1 MVISFLSISHHVRI
15 TVSSLLLLLT
25 NVAYAGGDRPRYDDA
40 PTSVNTMPSDEDDY
54 QKEIIAK
61 FGDLYFDSSENPK
74 ETTSG
79 MAMWCTQQEKRY
91 KNNIAVYS
99 AKLSSLPLQPT
110 LKDCLKQEN
119 DCWNKLQASLNKF
132 DAMYLR
138 LYYYTG
144 GTMGIICQADVL
156 MNIAYVRMSC
166 LKDDYELFANKQ
178 KPTSLM
184 MKVIDT
190 SVWSK
195 ELQEALATVKY
206 ETQDKEL
213 IKSYGSTSEYKQQY
227 CQLEKYAI
235 ETKTLLARW
244 VAQRRN
250 AELLL
255 SNLQQENYRNHTL
268 MVVNALTYHLYNNRT
283 FGE

>member
-1 MVISFLSISHHVRI
+1 MILSFLSKSHHVRI
-15 TVSSLLLLLT
+15 AVSSLLLLLT

-61 FGDLYFDSSENPK
+61 FGDLYFDSSENPE

-91 KNNIAVYS
+91 KNNVAVYS
-99 AKLSSLPLQPT
+99 AKLSSLSLQPT
-110 LKDCLKQEN
+110 LKDCLKQET

-132 DAMYLR
+132 DAMYFR

-144 GTMGIICQADVL
+144 GTMGIICQADAP
-156 MNIAYVRMSC
+156 MNIAYIRMSC

-178 KPTSLM
+178 EPSFAK

-213 IKSYGSTSEYKQQY
+213 IKSYGSASEYKQLY
-227 CQLEKYAI
+227 CQLEKYAVD
-235 ETKTLLARW
+235 TKTLLARW
-244 VAQRRN
+244 VTQRRN
-250 AELLL
+250 AEQLL
-255 SNLQQENYRNHTL
+255 SNLQQSCYRVHTL
-268 MVVNALTYHLYNNRT
+268 MVVNALSYHLYNNRT
-283 FGE
+283 L

>member
-1 MVISFLSISHHVRI
+1 MILSFLSKSHHARI
-15 TVSSLLLLLT
+15 AVSSLLLLLT

-61 FGDLYFDSSENPK
+61 FGDLYFDSSENPE

-91 KNNIAVYS
+91 KNNVAVYS
-99 AKLSSLPLQPT
+99 AKLSSLSLQPT
-110 LKDCLKQEN
+110 LKDCLKQET

-132 DAMYLR
+132 DAMYFR

-144 GTMGIICQADVL
+144 GTMRIICHADAS
-156 MNIAYVRMSC
+156 MNIAYIRMAC
-166 LKDDYELFANKQ
+166 LKDDYDLFVNKQ
-178 KPTSLM
+178 KPSFAK

-213 IKSYGSTSEYKQQY
+213 IKSYGSASEYKQLY
-227 CQLEKYAI
+227 CQLEKYAVD
-235 ETKTLLARW
+235 TKTLLARW
-244 VAQRRN
+244 VTQRRN
-250 AELLL
+250 AEQLL
-255 SNLQQENYRNHTL
+255 SNLQQSCYRVHTL
-268 MVVNALTYHLYNNRT
+268 MVVNALSYHLYNNRT
-283 FGE
+283 L

>member
-1 MVISFLSISHHVRI
+1 
-15 TVSSLLLLLT
+15 
-25 NVAYAGGDRPRYDDA
+25 
-40 PTSVNTMPSDEDDY
+40 
-54 QKEIIAK
+54 
-61 FGDLYFDSSENPK
+61 
-74 ETTSG
+74 

-91 KNNIAVYS
+91 KNNVALYS

-110 LKDCLKQEN
+110 LKDCLKQET

-144 GTMGIICQADVL
+144 GTMGIICQADAP
-156 MNIAYVRMSC
+156 MNIAYIRMSC

-178 KPTSLM
+178 EPSFAK

-213 IKSYGSTSEYKQQY
+213 IESCGSASEYKQLY
-227 CQLEKYAI
+227 CQLEEYAI

-244 VAQRRN
+244 VTQRRN
-250 AELLL
+250 AEQLL
-255 SNLQQENYRNHTL
+255 SNLQQSCYRVHTL
-268 MVVNALTYHLYNNRT
+268 MVVNALSYHLYSNRT
-283 FGE
+283 L

>member
-1 MVISFLSISHHVRI
+1 MILSFLSKSHHARI
-15 TVSSLLLLLT
+15 AVSSLLLLLT

-61 FGDLYFDSSENPK
+61 FGDLYFDSSENPE

-91 KNNIAVYS
+91 KNNVAVYS

-110 LKDCLKQEN
+110 LKDCLKQET

-138 LYYYTG
+138 LCYYTG
-144 GTMGIICQADVL
+144 GTMGIICQADAL
-156 MNIAYVRMSC
+156 MNIAYIRMSC
-166 LKDDYELFANKQ
+166 LKDDYDLFANKQ
-178 KPTSLM
+178 EPSFAK

-213 IKSYGSTSEYKQQY
+213 IKSYGSTSEYKQLY
-227 CQLEKYAI
+227 CQLEKYAVD
-235 ETKTLLARW
+235 TKTLLARW
-244 VAQRRN
+244 VTQRRN
-250 AELLL
+250 AEQLL
-255 SNLQQENYRNHTL
+255 SNLQQSCYRVHTL
-268 MVVNALTYHLYNNRT
+268 MVVNALSYHLYSNRT
-283 FGE
+283 L

>member
-1 MVISFLSISHHVRI
+1 MILSFLSKSHHARI
-15 TVSSLLLLLT
+15 AVSSLLFLMT

-61 FGDLYFDSSENPK
+61 FGDLYFDSSENPE

-91 KNNIAVYS
+91 KNNVAVYS
-99 AKLSSLPLQPT
+99 AKLGSLSLQPI
-110 LKDCLKQEN
+110 LKDCIKQET

-132 DAMYLR
+132 DAMYFR

-144 GTMGIICQADVL
+144 GTMGIICQTDAP
-156 MNIAYVRMSC
+156 MNIAYIRMAC
-166 LKDDYELFANKQ
+166 LKDDYDLFVNKQ
-178 KPTSLM
+178 KPSFAKI
-184 MKVIDT
+184 KVIDT

-213 IKSYGSTSEYKQQY
+213 IESCGSASEYKQLY
-227 CQLEKYAI
+227 CQLEEYAI

-244 VAQRRN
+244 VTQRRN
-250 AELLL
+250 AEQLL
-255 SNLQQENYRNHTL
+255 SNLQQSCYRVHTL
-268 MVVNALTYHLYNNRT
+268 MVVNALSYHLYSNRT
-283 FGE
+283 L

>member
-1 MVISFLSISHHVRI
+1 MILSFLSKSHHARI
-15 TVSSLLLLLT
+15 AVSSLLLLLT

-61 FGDLYFDSSENPK
+61 FGDLYFDSSENPE

-91 KNNIAVYS
+91 KNNVAVYS

-110 LKDCLKQEN
+110 LKDCLKQET

-138 LYYYTG
+138 LGYYTG
-144 GTMGIICQADVL
+144 GTMGIICQADAL
-156 MNIAYVRMSC
+156 MNIAYIRMSC
-166 LKDDYELFANKQ
+166 LKDDYDLFANKQ
-178 KPTSLM
+178 EPSFAK

-213 IKSYGSTSEYKQQY
+213 IKSYGSASEYKQQY

-244 VAQRRN
+244 GTQRRN
-250 AELLL
+250 AEQLL
-255 SNLQQENYRNHTL
+255 SNLQQSCYRVHTL
-268 MVVNALTYHLYNNRT
+268 MVVNALSYHLYSNRT
-283 FGE
+283 L

>member
-1 MVISFLSISHHVRI
+1 MILSFLSKSHHARI
-15 TVSSLLLLLT
+15 AVSSLLFLMT

-61 FGDLYFDSSENPK
+61 FGDLYFDSSENPE

-91 KNNIAVYS
+91 KNNVAVYS
-99 AKLSSLPLQPT
+99 AKLGSLSLQPI
-110 LKDCLKQEN
+110 LKDCIKQET

-144 GTMGIICQADVL
+144 GTMRIICQADAP
-156 MNIAYVRMSC
+156 MNIDYIRMSC

-178 KPTSLM
+178 EPSFAK

-213 IKSYGSTSEYKQQY
+213 IESCGSASEYKQLY
-227 CQLEKYAI
+227 CQLEEYAI

-244 VAQRRN
+244 VTQRRN
-250 AELLL
+250 AEQLL
-255 SNLQQENYRNHTL
+255 SNLQQSCYRVHTL
-268 MVVNALTYHLYNNRT
+268 MVVNALSYHLYSNRT
-283 FGE
+283 L

>member
-1 MVISFLSISHHVRI
+1 MILSFLSKSHHARI
-15 TVSSLLLLLT
+15 AVSSLLLLLT

-61 FGDLYFDSSENPK
+61 FGDLYFDSSENPE

-91 KNNIAVYS
+91 KNNVAVYS
-99 AKLSSLPLQPT
+99 AKLSSLSLQTT
-110 LKDCLKQEN
+110 LKDCLKQET

-132 DAMYLR
+132 DAMYFR

-144 GTMGIICQADVL
+144 GTMGIICQADAP
-156 MNIAYVRMSC
+156 MNIAYIRMYC

-178 KPTSLM
+178 EPSFAK

-213 IKSYGSTSEYKQQY
+213 IKSYGSASEYKQLY
-227 CQLEKYAI
+227 CQLEKYAVD
-235 ETKTLLARW
+235 TKTLLARW
-244 VAQRRN
+244 VTQRRN
-250 AELLL
+250 AEQLL
-255 SNLQQENYRNHTL
+255 SNLQQSCYRVHTL
-268 MVVNALTYHLYNNRT
+268 MVVNALSYHLYSNRT
-283 FGE
+283 L

>member
-1 MVISFLSISHHVRI
+1 MNKKAIIVIALFFFIGNAIAVRHV
-15 TVSSLLLLLT
+15 
-25 NVAYAGGDRPRYDDA
+25 GYDTEVCGA
-40 PTSVNTMPSDEDDY
+40 NTMVSDEDDY

-61 FGDLYFDSSENPK
+61 FGDLYFDSSENPE

-99 AKLSSLPLQPT
+99 AKLSSLPLQQI
-110 LKDCLKQEN
+110 LKDCIKQET

-138 LYYYTG
+138 LCYYTG
-144 GTMGIICQADVL
+144 GTMGNICQADAP
-156 MNIAYVRMSC
+156 MNIAFIRMSC
-166 LKDDYELFANKQ
+166 LEDDYDLFANKQ
-178 KPTSLM
+178 KPTYLM

-195 ELQEALATVKY
+195 ELQEDLATVKY

-213 IKSYGSTSEYKQQY
+213 IKSYGSASEYKQLY

-250 AELLL
+250 AEQLLP
-255 SNLQQENYRNHTL
+255 NLQQGNYRNHTL
-268 MVVNALTYHLYNNRT
+268 LVVNALSYHLYNNRT

>member
-1 MVISFLSISHHVRI
+1 MNKKAIIVIALFFFIGNAIAVRHVGYGAE
-15 TVSSLLLLLT
+15 VCG
-25 NVAYAGGDRPRYDDA
+25 A
-40 PTSVNTMPSDEDDY
+40 NTMSSDEDDY

-61 FGDLYFDSSENPK
+61 FGDLYFDSSENPE

-91 KNNIAVYS
+91 KNNIAAYS
-99 AKLSSLPLQPT
+99 AKLGSLPLQPT
-110 LKDCLKQEN
+110 LKDCLKQET

-138 LYYYTG
+138 LCYYTG
-144 GTMGIICQADVL
+144 GTMGIICQADAP
-156 MNIAYVRMSC
+156 MNIAYIRMSC

-178 KPTSLM
+178 EPSFAK

-213 IKSYGSTSEYKQQY
+213 IKSYGSASEYKQLY
-227 CQLEKYAI
+227 SQLEKYAVD
-235 ETKTLLARW
+235 TKTLLASW
-244 VAQRRN
+244 VAQRKN
-250 AELLL
+250 AEQLL
-255 SNLQQENYRNHTL
+255 SDSQPGNYRNHTL
-268 MVVNALTYHLYNNRT
+268 LVVNALAYHLYNNRT

>member
-1 MVISFLSISHHVRI
+1 MILSFLSKSHHARI
-15 TVSSLLLLLT
+15 AISGLLLLLT
-25 NVAYAGGDRPRYDDA
+25 NVAYAGVDWTRYDDA
-40 PTSVNTMPSDEDDY
+40 PTSVNAMSLDEDDY

-61 FGDLYFDSSENPK
+61 FGDLYFDSSENPE

-91 KNNIAVYS
+91 KNNVAVYS
-99 AKLSSLPLQPT
+99 AKLGSLSLQPI
-110 LKDCLKQEN
+110 LKDCLKQET
-119 DCWNKLQASLNKF
+119 DCWNTLQASLNKF

-144 GTMGIICQADVL
+144 GTMGIICQADAP
-156 MNIAYVRMSC
+156 MNIAFIRMSC
-166 LKDDYELFANKQ
+166 LKDDYELLANKQ
-178 KPTSLM
+178 KPSFAK

-213 IKSYGSTSEYKQQY
+213 IKSYGSTSEYKQLY
-227 CQLEKYAI
+227 CQLEKYAVD
-235 ETKTLLARW
+235 TKTLLAGW
-244 VAQRRN
+244 VTQRRN
-250 AELLL
+250 AGQLL
-255 SNLQQENYRNHTL
+255 SDSQQGNYRNHTL

>member
-1 MVISFLSISHHVRI
+1 MILSFLSKSHHARI
-15 TVSSLLLLLT
+15 AVSSLLLLLT

-61 FGDLYFDSSENPK
+61 FGDLYFDSSENPE

-79 MAMWCTQQEKRY
+79 MAMWCTKQEKRY
-91 KNNIAVYS
+91 KNNVAVYS
-99 AKLSSLPLQPT
+99 AKLNGLPLQPT
-110 LKDCLKQEN
+110 LEDSLKQEN

-144 GTMGIICQADVL
+144 GTMRIICQADAP
-156 MNIAYVRMSC
+156 MNIAYIRMAC

-178 KPTSLM
+178 EPSFAK

-213 IKSYGSTSEYKQQY
+213 IKSCGSESEYKQQY

-244 VAQRRN
+244 VTQRRN
-250 AELLL
+250 AEQLL
-255 SNLQQENYRNHTL
+255 SNLQQSCYRVHTL
-268 MVVNALTYHLYNNRT
+268 MVVNALSYHLYSNRT
-283 FGE
+283 L

>member
-1 MVISFLSISHHVRI
+1 
-15 TVSSLLLLLT
+15 
-25 NVAYAGGDRPRYDDA
+25 
-40 PTSVNTMPSDEDDY
+40 MPLGEDDY

-61 FGDLYFDSSENPK
+61 FGDLYFDSSENPE

-91 KNNIAVYS
+91 KNNIAAYS
-99 AKLSSLPLQPT
+99 AKLGSLPLQPT
-110 LKDCLKQEN
+110 LKDCLKQET

-144 GTMGIICQADVL
+144 GTMGIICQADAP
-156 MNIAYVRMSC
+156 MNIAYIRMAY
-166 LKDDYELFANKQ
+166 LKDDYDLFANKQ

-195 ELQEALATVKY
+195 ELQEALVTVKY

-213 IKSYGSTSEYKQQY
+213 IKSYGSALEYKQLY
-227 CQLEKYAI
+227 CQLEKYAVD
-235 ETKTLLARW
+235 TKTLLARW
-244 VAQRRN
+244 VTQRRN
-250 AELLL
+250 AEQLL
-255 SNLQQENYRNHTL
+255 SDSQQGNYRNHTL
-268 MVVNALTYHLYNNRT
+268 MVVNALAYHFYNNRM

>member
-1 MVISFLSISHHVRI
+1 MILSFLSKSHHARI
-15 TVSSLLLLLT
+15 AVSSLLLLLT
-25 NVAYAGGDRPRYDDA
+25 NVAYAEGDRPRYDDA
-40 PTSVNTMPSDEDDY
+40 PTSVNTMPSNEDDY

-61 FGDLYFDSSENPK
+61 FGDLYFDSSENP
-74 ETTSG
+74 EVTTSG
-79 MAMWCTQQEKRY
+79 MAMWCTKQEKRY
-91 KNNIAVYS
+91 KNNVAVYS
-99 AKLSSLPLQPT
+99 AKLNGLPLQPT
-110 LKDCLKQEN
+110 LEDCLKQET

-144 GTMGIICQADVL
+144 GTMGIICQTDAP
-156 MNIAYVRMSC
+156 MNIAYIRMAC
-166 LKDDYELFANKQ
+166 LKDDYDLFVNKQ
-178 KPTSLM
+178 KPSFAK

-213 IKSYGSTSEYKQQY
+213 IKSYGSESEYKQQY

-250 AELLL
+250 AEQLL
-255 SNLQQENYRNHTL
+255 SNLQQSCYRVHTL
-268 MVVNALTYHLYNNRT
+268 MVVNALSYHLYSNRT
-283 FGE
+283 L

>member
-1 MVISFLSISHHVRI
+1 MILSFLSKSHHARI
-15 TVSSLLLLLT
+15 AVSSLLFLMT

-61 FGDLYFDSSENPK
+61 FGDLYFDSSENPE

-91 KNNIAVYS
+91 KNNVAVYS
-99 AKLSSLPLQPT
+99 AKLGSLSLQPI
-110 LKDCLKQEN
+110 LKDCIKQET

-132 DAMYLR
+132 DAMYFR

-144 GTMGIICQADVL
+144 GTMRIICQADAP
-156 MNIAYVRMSC
+156 MNIAYIRMAC
-166 LKDDYELFANKQ
+166 LKDDYDLFVNKQ
-178 KPTSLM
+178 KPSFAK

-213 IKSYGSTSEYKQQY
+213 IKSYGSASEYKQLY
-227 CQLEKYAI
+227 CQLEKYAVD
-235 ETKTLLARW
+235 TKTLLARW
-244 VAQRRN
+244 VTQRRN
-250 AELLL
+250 AEQLL
-255 SNLQQENYRNHTL
+255 SNLQQSCYRVHTL
-268 MVVNALTYHLYNNRT
+268 MVVNALSYHLYSNRT
-283 FGE
+283 L

>member
-1 MVISFLSISHHVRI
+1 MILSFLSKSHHVRI
-15 TVSSLLLLLT
+15 AVSSLLLLLT

-61 FGDLYFDSSENPK
+61 FGDLYFDSSENPE

-91 KNNIAVYS
+91 KNNVALYS

-110 LKDCLKQEN
+110 LKDCLKQET

-144 GTMGIICQADVL
+144 GTMRIICQADAP
-156 MNIAYVRMSC
+156 MNIAYIRMAC
-166 LKDDYELFANKQ
+166 LKDDYDLFVNKQ
-178 KPTSLM
+178 KPSFAK

-213 IKSYGSTSEYKQQY
+213 IKSYGSASEYKQLY
-227 CQLEKYAI
+227 CQLEKYAVD
-235 ETKTLLARW
+235 TKTLLARW
-244 VAQRRN
+244 VTQRRN
-250 AELLL
+250 AEQLL
-255 SNLQQENYRNHTL
+255 SNLQQSCYRVHTL
-268 MVVNALTYHLYNNRT
+268 MVVNALSYHLYSNRT
-283 FGE
+283 L

>member
-1 MVISFLSISHHVRI
+1 MILSFLSKSHHARI
-15 TVSSLLLLLT
+15 AVSSLLFLMT

-61 FGDLYFDSSENPK
+61 FGDLYFDSSENPE

-91 KNNIAVYS
+91 KNNAAVYS
-99 AKLSSLPLQPT
+99 AKLGSLLLQPI
-110 LKDCLKQEN
+110 LKDCIKQET

-144 GTMGIICQADVL
+144 GTMRIICQADAP
-156 MNIAYVRMSC
+156 MNIAYIRMAC
-166 LKDDYELFANKQ
+166 LKDDYDLFVNKQ
-178 KPTSLM
+178 KPSFAK

-190 SVWSK
+190 SVWSE
-195 ELQEALATVKY
+195 ELHQALASVKY

-213 IKSYGSTSEYKQQY
+213 IESCGSASEYKQLY
-227 CQLEKYAI
+227 CQLEEYAI

-244 VAQRRN
+244 VTQRRN
-250 AELLL
+250 AEQLL
-255 SNLQQENYRNHTL
+255 SDSQQGNYRNHTL
-268 MVVNALTYHLYNNRT
+268 MVVNALSYHLYSNRT
-283 FGE
+283 L

>member
-1 MVISFLSISHHVRI
+1 MILSFLSKSHHARI
-15 TVSSLLLLLT
+15 AVSSLLFLMT

-61 FGDLYFDSSENPK
+61 FGDLYFDSSENPE

-91 KNNIAVYS
+91 KNNVAVYS
-99 AKLSSLPLQPT
+99 AKLGSLSLQPI
-110 LKDCLKQEN
+110 LKDCIKQET

-144 GTMGIICQADVL
+144 GTMRIICQADAP
-156 MNIAYVRMSC
+156 MNIAYIRMAC
-166 LKDDYELFANKQ
+166 LKDDYDLFVNKQ
-178 KPTSLM
+178 KPSFAK

-213 IKSYGSTSEYKQQY
+213 IESCGSASEYKQLY
-227 CQLEKYAI
+227 CQLEEYAI

-244 VAQRRN
+244 VTQRRN
-250 AELLL
+250 AEQLL
-255 SNLQQENYRNHTL
+255 SNLQQSCYRVHTL
-268 MVVNALTYHLYNNRT
+268 MVVDAVSYHLYNNRT
-283 FGE
+283 L

>member
-1 MVISFLSISHHVRI
+1 MNKKAIIVIALFFFIGNAIAVRHVGYGAEVCGI
-15 TVSSLLLLLT
+15 
-25 NVAYAGGDRPRYDDA
+25 NI
-40 PTSVNTMPSDEDDY
+40 MPSDEDDY

-61 FGDLYFDSSENPK
+61 FGDLYFDSSENPE

-91 KNNIAVYS
+91 KNNVVLYS

-110 LKDCLKQEN
+110 LKDSLKQET

-144 GTMGIICQADVL
+144 GTMGIICQADAP
-156 MNIAYVRMSC
+156 MNIAYIRMAC
-166 LKDDYELFANKQ
+166 LKDDCDLFANKQ
-178 KPTSLM
+178 EPSFAK

-190 SVWSK
+190 SVWNK

-213 IKSYGSTSEYKQQY
+213 IKSYGSTSEYKQLY
-227 CQLEKYAI
+227 CQLEKYAVD
-235 ETKTLLARW
+235 TKTLLASW
-244 VAQRRN
+244 VAQRKN
-250 AELLL
+250 AEQLL
-255 SNLQQENYRNHTL
+255 SDSQQGNYRNHTL
-268 MVVNALTYHLYNNRT
+268 MVVNALAYHFYNNRM

>member
-1 MVISFLSISHHVRI
+1 MILSFLSKSHHARI
-15 TVSSLLLLLT
+15 AVSSLLLLLM
-25 NVAYAGGDRPRYDDA
+25 NIAYAGVDRTTFDNA
-40 PTSVNTMPSDEDDY
+40 PIDTNTMPSDEDDY

-61 FGDLYFDSSENPK
+61 FGDLYFDSSENPE

-91 KNNIAVYS
+91 KNNVAVYS
-99 AKLSSLPLQPT
+99 AKLGSLSLQPT
-110 LKDCLKQEN
+110 LKDSLKQEI

-144 GTMGIICQADVL
+144 GTMGIICQADAP
-156 MNIAYVRMSC
+156 MNIAFIRMSC
-166 LKDDYELFANKQ
+166 LKDDYDLFANKQ
-178 KPTSLM
+178 KSSFAK
-184 MKVIDT
+184 MKVID
-190 SVWSK
+190 SSAWSE
-195 ELQEALATVKY
+195 ELHQALATVKY

-213 IKSYGSTSEYKQQY
+213 IKSYGSTSEYKQLY
-227 CQLEKYAI
+227 CQLEKYAVD
-235 ETKTLLARW
+235 TKTLLASW

-250 AELLL
+250 AEQLL
-255 SNLQQENYRNHTL
+255 SDSQQGNYRNHTL
-268 MVVNALTYHLYNNRT
+268 LVVNALAYHLYNNRM

>member
-1 MVISFLSISHHVRI
+1 MNKKAIIVIALFFFIGNAIAVRHVGYGAEVCGI
-15 TVSSLLLLLT
+15 
-25 NVAYAGGDRPRYDDA
+25 NI
-40 PTSVNTMPSDEDDY
+40 MPSDEDDY

-61 FGDLYFDSSENPK
+61 FGDLYFDSSENPE

-91 KNNIAVYS
+91 KNNVAVYS
-99 AKLSSLPLQPT
+99 AKLGSLSLQPT
-110 LKDCLKQEN
+110 LKDCLKQET

-138 LYYYTG
+138 LCYYTG
-144 GTMGIICQADVL
+144 GTMGIICQADAP
-156 MNIAYVRMSC
+156 MNIAYIRMSC

-178 KPTSLM
+178 EPSFAK

-213 IKSYGSTSEYKQQY
+213 IKSYGSTSEYKQLY
-227 CQLEKYAI
+227 CQLEKYAVD
-235 ETKTLLARW
+235 TKTLLARW
-244 VAQRRN
+244 VTQRRN
-250 AELLL
+250 AEQLL
-255 SNLQQENYRNHTL
+255 SDSQQGIYRNHTL
-268 MVVNALTYHLYNNRT
+268 MVVNALVYHLYNNRT
-283 FGE
+283 L

>member
-1 MVISFLSISHHVRI
+1 MILSFLSKSHHARI
-15 TVSSLLLLLT
+15 AISGLLLLLT

-40 PTSVNTMPSDEDDY
+40 PTSVNAMPLGEDDY

-61 FGDLYFDSSENPK
+61 FGDLYFDSSENPE

-91 KNNIAVYS
+91 KNNVALYS
-99 AKLSSLPLQPT
+99 AKLGSLPLLPT
-110 LKDCLKQEN
+110 LKACLKQET
-119 DCWNKLQASLNKF
+119 DCWNELQASLNKF

-138 LYYYTG
+138 LCYYTG
-144 GTMGIICQADVL
+144 GTMGIICQADAP
-156 MNIAYVRMSC
+156 MNIAYIRMSC

-178 KPTSLM
+178 EPSFAK

-213 IKSYGSTSEYKQQY
+213 IKSYGSISEYKQLY
-227 CQLEKYAI
+227 CQLEKYAV
-235 ETKTLLARW
+235 ETKSLLARW

-250 AELLL
+250 AEQLL
-255 SNLQQENYRNHTL
+255 SNTQQGNYRNHTL
-268 MVVNALTYHLYNNRT
+268 MVVNALAYHFYYNRT
-283 FGE
+283 L

>member
-1 MVISFLSISHHVRI
+1 
-15 TVSSLLLLLT
+15 
-25 NVAYAGGDRPRYDDA
+25 
-40 PTSVNTMPSDEDDY
+40 
-54 QKEIIAK
+54 
-61 FGDLYFDSSENPK
+61 
-74 ETTSG
+74 

-91 KNNIAVYS
+91 KNNVAVCS

-110 LKDCLKQEN
+110 LKDCLKQET
-119 DCWNKLQASLNKF
+119 DCWNKLQASLDKF

-138 LYYYTG
+138 LCYYTG
-144 GTMGIICQADVL
+144 GTMGIICQADAP
-156 MNIAYVRMSC
+156 MNIAYIRMAC
-166 LKDDYELFANKQ
+166 LKDDYDLFANKQ
-178 KPTSLM
+178 KPSFAK

-213 IKSYGSTSEYKQQY
+213 IKSYGSASEYKQQY

-250 AELLL
+250 AEQLL
-255 SNLQQENYRNHTL
+255 SDSQQGNYRNHTL
-268 MVVNALTYHLYNNRT
+268 LVVNALTYHLYNNRT
-283 FGE
+283 L

>member
-1 MVISFLSISHHVRI
+1 MILSFLSKSHHARI
-15 TVSSLLLLLT
+15 AVSSLLLLLT

-61 FGDLYFDSSENPK
+61 FGDLYFDSSVNPE

-91 KNNIAVYS
+91 KNNVAVYS

-110 LKDCLKQEN
+110 LKDCLKQET

-144 GTMGIICQADVL
+144 GTMGIICQADAP
-156 MNIAYVRMSC
+156 MNIAYIRMAC

-213 IKSYGSTSEYKQQY
+213 VKSYGSASEYKQLY
-227 CQLEKYAI
+227 CQLEKYAVD
-235 ETKTLLARW
+235 TKTLLARW
-244 VAQRRN
+244 VTQRKN

-255 SNLQQENYRNHTL
+255 SNSQQGNYRNHTL
-268 MVVNALTYHLYNNRT
+268 MVVNALSYHLYSNRT
-283 FGE
+283 L

>member
-1 MVISFLSISHHVRI
+1 MVIPFLSISHHVRI

-40 PTSVNTMPSDEDDY
+40 PTCVNTMPSDEEDY

-61 FGDLYFDSSENPK
+61 FGDLYFDSSENPE

-91 KNNIAVYS
+91 KNNVALYS
-99 AKLSSLPLQPT
+99 AKLSSLPLQPI
-110 LKDCLKQEN
+110 LKDCLSQEN

-144 GTMGIICQADVL
+144 GTMRIICQADAP
-156 MNIAYVRMSC
+156 MNIAYIRMSC
-166 LKDDYELFANKQ
+166 LKDDYDLFANKQ
-178 KPTSLM
+178 KSTYLM

-195 ELQEALATVKY
+195 ELQEALASVKY

-213 IKSYGSTSEYKQQY
+213 IKSYGSASEYKQLY
-227 CQLEKYAI
+227 CQLEKYAV
-235 ETKTLLARW
+235 ETKTLLVRW
-244 VAQRRN
+244 AAQRRN

-255 SNLQQENYRNHTL
+255 SNSQQGNYRNHTL
-268 MVVNALTYHLYNNRT
+268 MVVNALACHLYNNRT
-283 FGE
+283 L

>member
-1 MVISFLSISHHVRI
+1 MILSFLSKSHHARI
-15 TVSSLLLLLT
+15 AVSSLLLLLT

-61 FGDLYFDSSENPK
+61 FGDLYFDSSENPE

-91 KNNIAVYS
+91 KNNVAVYS
-99 AKLSSLPLQPT
+99 AKLSSLSLQPT
-110 LKDCLKQEN
+110 LKDCLKQET

-144 GTMGIICQADVL
+144 GTMGIICQADAP
-156 MNIAYVRMSC
+156 MNIAYIRMSC

-178 KPTSLM
+178 EPSFAK

-213 IKSYGSTSEYKQQY
+213 IKSYGSASEYKQLY
-227 CQLEKYAI
+227 CQLEKYAVD
-235 ETKTLLARW
+235 TKTLLARW
-244 VAQRRN
+244 VTQRRN
-250 AELLL
+250 AEQLL
-255 SNLQQENYRNHTL
+255 SNLQQSCYRVHTL
-268 MVVNALTYHLYNNRT
+268 MVVNALSYHLYSNRT
-283 FGE
+283 L

>member
-1 MVISFLSISHHVRI
+1 MILSFLSKSHHARI
-15 TVSSLLLLLT
+15 AVSSPLLLLT
-25 NVAYAGGDRPRYDDA
+25 NVAYAGVDWTRYDDA

-61 FGDLYFDSSENPK
+61 FGDLYFDSSENPE

-91 KNNIAVYS
+91 KNNVAAYS
-99 AKLSSLPLQPT
+99 AKLSSLPLLPT
-110 LKDCLKQEN
+110 LKDCIKQET

-132 DAMYLR
+132 EAMYLR
-138 LYYYTG
+138 LCYYTG
-144 GTMGIICQADVL
+144 GTMRIICQADAP
-156 MNIAYVRMSC
+156 MNITYIRMAC

-213 IKSYGSTSEYKQQY
+213 VKSYGSASEYKQLY
-227 CQLEKYAI
+227 CQLEKYAVD
-235 ETKTLLARW
+235 TKTLLASW
-244 VAQRRN
+244 VTQRKN

-255 SNLQQENYRNHTL
+255 SNSQQGNYRNHTL
-268 MVVNALTYHLYNNRT
+268 MVVNALVYHLYNNRT

>member
-1 MVISFLSISHHVRI
+1 MNKKAIVVIALFFFIGNAIAVRHVGYGAQ
-15 TVSSLLLLLT
+15 VCG
-25 NVAYAGGDRPRYDDA
+25 A
-40 PTSVNTMPSDEDDY
+40 NTMPSDEDDY

-61 FGDLYFDSSENPK
+61 FGDLYFDSSENPE

-91 KNNIAVYS
+91 KNNVALYS
-99 AKLSSLPLQPT
+99 AKLGSLPLQPT
-110 LKDCLKQEN
+110 LKDSLKQET
-119 DCWNKLQASLNKF
+119 DCWNELQASLNKF

-144 GTMGIICQADVL
+144 GTMGIICQADAP
-156 MNIAYVRMSC
+156 MNIAFIRMSC

-213 IKSYGSTSEYKQQY
+213 VKSYGSTSEYKQLN
-227 CQLEKYAI
+227 CLLEENAL

-244 VAQRRN
+244 VTQRRN
-250 AELLL
+250 AEQLL
-255 SNLQQENYRNHTL
+255 SDSQQGNYRNHTL
-268 MVVNALTYHLYNNRT
+268 MVVNALAYHLYNNRT
-283 FGE
+283 L